1 MDEIK
6 SLLDRLASLNEQE
19 MSDLEAKIL
28 SEYETVESQEHTPD
42 SVDSMFALADA
53 LEAVRTEQSNRVAAA
68 KELESRAAEA
78 AARIRGP
85 QDAADDTEEALEE
98 EVGDEVQTTEPVET
112 TEEEKEE
119 DEEVVVPATASTD
132 EVAVEESTAGDNTPG
147 DVAEAS
153 ADDAATDEEVGG
165 SENDTVD
172 ATTASTDTP
181 EAAEAATEETAAT
194 EAAVEDAAEASTET
208 PAEAE
213 ASIEEDTE
221 TTPAEP
227 VTASADDSTATA
239 TDSQEETPMTA
250 SGSDEIRND
259 DAALSRPESHAP
271 VASDVNLVTITAGAD
286 IPGISAGS
294 TLPDMKAVA
303 SSFTKRLDTIRRVS
317 GGDGEQH
324 VVASFQTS
332 LPEDRILG
340 ADRSKNVDLINAA
353 LAPTALTAA
362 GVCAPIEAY
371 YEVPGLGVVDRP
383 VRSALV
389 GFGADRGGIRFV
401 PAPALTSFISESN
414 AAATAVGLWDGETG
428 DRKGGLGTGV
438 KPCLVVDCGT
448 EDSVYVD
455 AVTACLVFDN
465 MNARAHPE
473 MVAQNNELALVAHA
487 RLAELTLLR
496 AIKAA
501 GTARTASAATTPA
514 AVGFARQF
522 LFDVEITAARYRQ
535 THRLSDSTSLRA
547 IIPTWVK
554 AAIRSDLV
562 FQAPG
567 DYTFDKADNEI
578 ETFFSKRN
586 ISVGWSL
593 ESLTAFGSTG
603 QGRFPTTVEWDLFAE
618 GTFLFV
624 DGGNL
629 DLGIIRDSSLVETNA
644 YKQFVETFEAVAKIG
659 TESIHVT
666 SPVALTGAAAAFVD
680 TDTVV

>member
-6 SLLDRLASLNEQE
+6 SMLDRLSSLSEQE
-19 MSDLEAKIL
+19 MSDLEANIL
-28 SEYETVESQEHTPD
+28 SEYETVASQEHTPE

-53 LEAVRTEQSNRVAAA
+53 LEAVRTEQANRVAAA
-68 KELESRAAEA
+68 TELESRAAEA
-78 AARIRGP
+78 AARIHGT
-85 QDAADDTEEALEE
+85 QESAADTEEALEE
-98 EVGDEVQTTEPVET
+98 EDGDEVEQTEPVDSAD
-112 TEEEKEE
+112 EEE
-119 DEEVVVPATASTD
+119 DAVAS
-132 EVAVEESTAGDNTPG
+132 EMAVEETATPDTGDVTPG
-147 DVAEAS
+147 EVTEAA
-153 ADDAATDEEVGG
+153 ADDVTTDEEVGG
-165 SENDTVD
+165 SENDT
-172 ATTASTDTP
+172 TASTETP
-181 EAAEAATEETAAT
+181 DGAEAATDETVAPEAPEGS
-194 EAAVEDAAEASTET
+194 EAAVEEVAEASADE

-213 ASIEEDTE
+213 ASSEEDT
-221 TTPAEP
+221 TTAEP
-227 VTASADDSTATA
+227 VTASADDSNETV

-259 DAALSRPESHAP
+259 DAALTRPEGHAP

-286 IPGISAGS
+286 IPGITAGT

-332 LPEDRILG
+332 LPEDRVLG

-362 GVCAPIEAY
+362 GVCAPIDAY

-383 VRSALV
+383 VRSSLV

-401 PAPALTSFISESN
+401 PAPALSSFISESN
-414 AAATAVGLWDGETG
+414 AAASSVGLWDGETG
-428 DRKGGLGTGV
+428 DRKGGLGSGV

-501 GTARTASAATTPA
+501 GVARTASAATAPTN
-514 AVGFARQF
+514 VGFARQF

-535 THRLSDSTSLRA
+535 THRLSDSTALRA

-554 AAIRSDLV
+554 AAIRADLV

-567 DYTFDKADNEI
+567 DYTFDKADAEI
-578 ETFFSKRN
+578 EGFFSKRN

-593 ESLTAFGSTG
+593 ESLTNFGTSG
-603 QGRFPTTVEWDLFAE
+603 QGDFPTTVEWDLFAE

-659 TESIHVT
+659 TESVHVT
-666 SPVALTGAAAAFVD
+666 SPVVLTGAAAALVD
-680 TDTVV
+680 TDGA